1 MKKRSLRITPFLLGL
16 LFLGVGV
23 VYLFPKTLVSQ
34 KTVSPIPDEVA
45 PNIFTRLF
53 GKKKDMNTL
62 KTRIMQTIGNTE
74 PNYSIFVYDIKNSSS
89 LGINET
95 ALHTGASINKLP
107 ILAVL
112 YYLAQKGTI
121 DLDRIVTLQE
131 NDIQDYGTGSIRY
144 QEPGTQYSIK
154 TLATLMMKQ
163 SDNTAAYIL
172 ANHTIGMSMLQ
183 TILTGWGLT
192 QTDMANNKISAQDLF
207 ILMKKMYEERVANHA
222 LTLDMFSTMK
232 DTDFED
238 RIPAKLPPDTTVY
251 HKIGTGV
258 GVVHDVGIVVSP
270 TTTYFVAFLFSNVK
284 NEQKTIA
291 MISDLSK
298 TVYDF
303 LK

>member
-1 MKKRSLRITPFLLGL
+1 
-16 LFLGVGV
+16 
-23 VYLFPKTLVSQ
+23 
-34 KTVSPIPDEVA
+34 
-45 PNIFTRLF
+45 
-53 GKKKDMNTL
+53 MNTL
-62 KTRIMQTIGNTE
+62 KKRLMETIGDTE
-74 PNYSIFVYDIKNSSS
+74 QNYSIYIYDLQNSIS

-112 YYLAQKGTI
+112 YYLVQKGTI
-121 DLDRIVTLQE
+121 DLDRIVSLQE

-144 QEPGTQYSIK
+144 QKPGTQYSIK
-154 TLATLMMKQ
+154 TLASLMMKQ

-192 QTDMANNKISAQDLF
+192 QTDMANNKISAKDLF
-207 ILMKKMYEERVANHA
+207 LLMEKMYEERVANHA
-222 LTLDMFSTMK
+222 LTLDMFSAMK

-238 RIPAKLPPDTTVY
+238 RIPAKLPADTTVY

-258 GVVHDVGIVVSP
+258 GVIHDVGIVVSP
-270 TTTYFVAFLFSNVK
+270 TTTYFAAFLFSNVK
-284 NEQKTIA
+284 NEGETTARIA
-291 MISDLSK
+291 DLSK

>member
-1 MKKRSLRITPFLLGL
+1 MSSKTLRFIPFFLGILSLTGGLFFLLEKN
-16 LFLGVGV
+16 
-23 VYLFPKTLVSQ
+23 PISS
-34 KTVSPIPDEVA
+34 KTVSPLPDEVS
-45 PNIFTRLF
+45 PNILSRLF
-53 GKKKDMNTL
+53 RKKKDMNIL
-62 KTRIMQTIGNTE
+62 KTRLIQQIGTTE

-89 LGINET
+89 LGIHET

-131 NDIQDYGTGSIRY
+131 DDIQDYGTGSIRY
-144 QEPGTQYSIK
+144 QKPGTQYSIK
-154 TLATLMMKQ
+154 TLATLMIKQ

-172 ANHTIGMSMLQ
+172 ANHTIGVSILQ

-192 QTDMANNKISAQDLF
+192 QTDMANNKISAYDLF
-207 ILMKKMYEERVANHA
+207 LLMKKMYEERVANHA
-222 LTLDMFSTMK
+222 FTLDMFSTMK

-238 RIPAKLPPDTTVY
+238 RIPAKLPSEAVVY

-258 GVVHDVGIVVSP
+258 GVVHDAGIVVSP
-270 TTTYFVAFLFSNVK
+270 TSTYFVAFLFSNVA
-284 NEQKTIA
+284 NEQKTVTRIG
-291 MISDLSK
+291 DLSK

-303 LK
+303 LQ

>member
-1 MKKRSLRITPFLLGL
+1 MAGKRLRLIPLLFGILFLLCGIILLSLRFSPE
-16 LFLGVGV
+16 
-23 VYLFPKTLVSQ
+23 
-34 KTVSPIPDEVA
+34 KTVSPLPDDQP
-45 PNIFTRLF
+45 PNVLTRLF
-53 GKKKDMNTL
+53 RKNKDMNTL
-62 KTRIMQTIGNTE
+62 KKRLMETIGDTE
-74 PNYSIFVYDIKNSSS
+74 QNYSIYIYDLQNSTS

-112 YYLAQKGTI
+112 YYLVQKGTI
-121 DLDRIVTLQE
+121 DLDRIVSLQE

-144 QEPGTQYSIK
+144 QKPGTQYSIK
-154 TLATLMMKQ
+154 TLASLMMKQ

-192 QTDMANNKISAQDLF
+192 QTDMANNKISAKDLF
-207 ILMKKMYEERVANHA
+207 LLMEKMYEERVANHA
-222 LTLDMFSTMK
+222 LTLDMFSAMK

-238 RIPAKLPPDTTVY
+238 RIPAKLPADTTVY

-258 GVVHDVGIVVSP
+258 GVIHDVGIVVSP
-270 TTTYFVAFLFSNVK
+270 TTTYFAAFLFSNVK
-284 NEQKTIA
+284 NEGETTARIA
-291 MISDLSK
+291 DLSK

>member
-1 MKKRSLRITPFLLGL
+1 MSSKTLRFIPFFLGILSLTGGLFFLLEKN
-16 LFLGVGV
+16 
-23 VYLFPKTLVSQ
+23 PISST
-34 KTVSPIPDEVA
+34 TVSPLPDEVS
-45 PNIFTRLF
+45 PNILSRLF
-53 GKKKDMNTL
+53 RKKKDMNIL
-62 KTRIMQTIGNTE
+62 KTRLMQQIGTTE

-89 LGINET
+89 LGIHET

-131 NDIQDYGTGSIRY
+131 DDIQDYGTGSIRY
-144 QEPGTQYSIK
+144 QKPGTQYSIK
-154 TLATLMMKQ
+154 TLATLMIKQ

-172 ANHTIGMSMLQ
+172 ANHIIGVSMLQ

-192 QTDMANNKISAQDLF
+192 QTDMANNKISAYDLF
-207 ILMKKMYEERVANHA
+207 LLMKKMYEERVANHA

-238 RIPAKLPPDTTVY
+238 RIPSNLPSEAVVY

-258 GVVHDVGIVVSP
+258 GVVHDAGIVVSP
-270 TTTYFVAFLFSNVK
+270 TSTYFVAFLFSNVV
-284 NEQKTIA
+284 NEQKTVARIG
-291 MISDLSK
+291 DLSK

-303 LK
+303 LQ

>member
-1 MKKRSLRITPFLLGL
+1 MNKRSRRIIPYLLGL
-16 LFLGVGV
+16 LFLVGTV
-23 VYLFPKTLVSQ
+23 IYMLTGKPASPHM
-34 KTVSPIPDEVA
+34 VSPLPDEVA
-45 PNIFTRLF
+45 PNILTRLF
-53 GKKKDMNTL
+53 GKKKDMNVL
-62 KTRIMQTIGNTE
+62 RTRLMQTIGTSE
-74 PNYSIFVYDIKNSSS
+74 PNYSIFVYDIKNSAS

-95 ALHTGASINKLP
+95 ALHTGASVNKLP

-121 DLDRIVTLQE
+121 DLDSIVTIQKD
-131 NDIQDYGTGSIRY
+131 DIQDYGTGTIRY
-144 QEPGTQYSIK
+144 QEPGIQYSIK

-183 TILTGWGLT
+183 TILNGWGLT
-192 QTDMANNKISAQDLF
+192 QIDMANNKISANDLF
-207 ILMKKMYEERVANHA
+207 LLMKKMYEERVANHA
-222 LTLDMFSTMK
+222 LTLDMFSAMK

-238 RIPAKLPPDTTVY
+238 RIPAKLPAGTTVY

-258 GVVHDVGIVVSP
+258 GVVHDIGIVVSP

-284 NEQKTIA
+284 NEQETTARIA
-291 MISDLSK
+291 DLSK
-298 TVYDF
+298 TIYDF

>member
-1 MKKRSLRITPFLLGL
+1 MAGKRLRLIPLLFGILFLLCGIIFLLSLRFS
-16 LFLGVGV
+16 
-23 VYLFPKTLVSQ
+23 PK
-34 KTVSPIPDEVA
+34 KTVSPLPDDQP
-45 PNIFTRLF
+45 PNVLTRLF
-53 GKKKDMNTL
+53 RKNKDMNTL
-62 KTRIMQTIGNTE
+62 KKRLMETIGDTE
-74 PNYSIFVYDIKNSSS
+74 QNYSIYIYDLQNSIS

-112 YYLAQKGTI
+112 YYLVQKGTI
-121 DLDRIVTLQE
+121 DLDRIVSLQE

-144 QEPGTQYSIK
+144 QKPGTQYSIK
-154 TLATLMMKQ
+154 TLASLMMKQ

-192 QTDMANNKISAQDLF
+192 QTDMANNKISAKDLF
-207 ILMKKMYEERVANHA
+207 LLMEKMYEERVANHA
-222 LTLDMFSTMK
+222 LTLDMFSAMK

-238 RIPAKLPPDTTVY
+238 RIPAKLPADTTVY

-258 GVVHDVGIVVSP
+258 GVIHDVGIVVSP
-270 TTTYFVAFLFSNVK
+270 TTTYFAAFLFSNVK
-284 NEQKTIA
+284 NEGETTARIA
-291 MISDLSK
+291 DLSK